1 MWLLISALFAHCGR
15 NRKRLP
21 TRGSNHVPLFR
32 IVVRDNGR
40 SCLAQRVNQ
49 REHTRGLYIL
59 TATDLFNKFQNTKN
73 VQLSYEKHFLCAKI
87 LNLFK
92 VCRAARVCPIF
103 FPNAM
108 GYAKLAGVVEP
119 MASQIGL
126 MEYIMTV
133 ASRLYFSHFYR
144 LVYSFMIAFS
154 VVCVAWTSINHWKI
168 PSSMMFI
175 SLEITVST
183 LLVLEVLLR
192 MMAFKKRFWQ
202 KWCNIFDIVALVM
215 SLVSVAMYFNE
226 EGVLGELEAVAADS
240 VLALRNAVQYVR
252 LALFLKNRSDR
263 PTTIGKDINFE
274 NISADP
280 DGEREMMLNAESG
293 IRLDSDDEE
302 NFQAV

>member
-1 MWLLISALFAHCGR
+1 MYPSF
-15 NRKRLP
+15 
-21 TRGSNHVPLFR
+21 VF
-32 IVVRDNGR
+32 
-40 SCLAQRVNQ
+40 CLAQRVNQ

-92 VCRAARVCPIF
+92 AARVCPIF